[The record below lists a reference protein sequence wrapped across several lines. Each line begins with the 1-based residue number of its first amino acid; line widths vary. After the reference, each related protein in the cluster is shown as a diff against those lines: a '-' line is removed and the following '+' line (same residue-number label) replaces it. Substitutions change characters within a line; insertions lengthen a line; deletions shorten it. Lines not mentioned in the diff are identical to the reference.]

1 MERATISQVKN
12 HLSSYIRKVRAGQSI
27 LILDRDEPVARIEPI
42 AIEDD
47 PEGRLVCMAREG
59 LLKLPTQPV
68 PIKMLKSATP
78 IRVTGVLEALL
89 EERRTGR

>member
-27 LILDRDEPVARIEPI
+27 LILDRDHPVARIEPV

-47 PEGRLVCMAREG
+47 PEGRLASMAREG

-68 PIKMLKSATP
+68 PVKMLKSATP

>member
-27 LILDRDEPVARIEPI
+27 LILDRDHPVARIEPVT
-42 AIEDD
+42 IEDD
-47 PEGRLVCMAREG
+47 PEGRLASMAREG

>member
-12 HLSSYIRKVRAGQSI
+12 HLSSYLKKVRAGQSI
-27 LILDRDEPVARIEPI
+27 LILDRNHPVARIEPV

-47 PEGRLVCMAREG
+47 PEGRLASLARQG
-59 LLKLPTQPV
+59 LVKLPTKPV
-68 PIKMLKSATP
+68 PVEMLKSAPP
-78 IRVTGVLEALL
+78 IRASGVLEALL